1 MLNFNYLFKEQVFG
15 DSQLGIFRKYGTTCQ
30 LSDFAKLLGG
40 YVSSSMYDIEGGIKR
55 DYVCQWWLRTFHK
68 NKAHTVFFEN
78 LSRERVNRRDIG
90 ARPVLSY
97 SAIKNLSSNAEIG
110 DSGVL
115 EIEYGEYP
123 QTVADNNISNQLD
136 YLFGT
141 NSLKRTGKKYTAD
154 SVELKDYSTPF
165 QAREFEEYEYNG
177 EKYIRFVADEKNN
190 GENLSNG
197 NKITKG
203 NTYWIKVEPI
213 KWLVDLEED
222 IAVAKN
228 CLFSGIQFKNKCD
241 YQGYLEDTDLKW
253 FTDNC
258 FAKEINSSKSIIE
271 SLENQ
276 SEDQKS
282 IIENKSENQKS
293 IIKKYNPYNFDLST
307 VSEEEIIKG
316 AIESDVAVYLH
327 GRSSEGKSS
336 RIKQLDPECEIVYLV
351 SASIDSINGKS
362 VYNQDSGEM
371 IDIPP
376 TWYQNLVRKCEEE
389 PDKIHIVFF
398 DELANADRSIR
409 KSIFNVVL
417 DKEVN
422 GKWKLPS
429 NARIAAAGNEME
441 DSSVAE
447 DLPEPLFNRF
457 AHVYIHTPVEAWLT
471 WAITD
476 NDSYQRLDYENKE
489 RKYKIHP
496 AIYSFIL
503 CRGEKALR
511 SKYDGKKP
519 NADPRKWELAS
530 KILEITNQPEMM
542 RALIGD
548 EITADFI
555 SFCTQNI
562 ITLDAVLNNSYT
574 DADLEM
580 DYSKKVAT
588 VMGLIHVGIEN
599 LEQVRNFIMKLGPAF
614 CAQFDNLWARGDLE
628 RLEQIAF
635 LQEKDKEKRGVR
647 K

>member
-1 MLNFNYLFKEQVFG
+1 MLDFTYLFEEQVFG
-15 DSQLGIFRKYGTTCQ
+15 DDQLEIFRKYRPECQ

-40 YVSSSMYDIEGGIKR
+40 FISDSKCSIEGGTKK
-55 DYVCQWWLRTFHK
+55 DYTGWWWLITPSNNNAYVITWNGLPREK
-68 NKAHTVFFEN
+68 DVN
-78 LSRERVNRRDIG
+78 LRRVG
-90 ARPVLSY
+90 ARPAIRY
-97 SAIKNLSSNAEIG
+97 SVIRNIASNEVRGI
-110 DSGVL
+110 SGVL
-115 EIEYGEYP
+115 EVEYGEYP
-123 QTVADNNISNQLD
+123 QTVVDKNLSNILEN
-136 YLFGT
+136 LFNKG
-141 NSLKRTGKKYTAD
+141 NLKLTGKKYTTD
-154 SVELKDYSTPF
+154 SVKAYEHSLPF
-165 QAREFEEYEYNG
+165 QAKEFKEYEFAG
-177 EKYIRFVADEKNN
+177 EKFIRFVADDTND
-190 GENLSNG
+190 GEILSNG
-197 NKITKG
+197 EKIKEG

-222 IAVAKN
+222 IVVAKQI
-228 CLFSGIQFKNKCD
+228 LFSGVQFKNECD
-241 YQGYLEDTDLKW
+241 YQGNFVDTDLKW
-253 FTDNC
+253 FTDNF
-258 FAKEINSSKSIIE
+258 FAKEIISSKS
-271 SLENQ
+271 LGNDKENQ
-276 SEDQKS
+276 VINLE
-282 IIENKSENQKS
+282 
-293 IIKKYNPYNFDLST
+293 KYNPYNLDFRK
-307 VSEEEIIKG
+307 VSEEEIIRG

-336 RIKQLDPECEIVYLV
+336 RIKQLDPDCEIVYLV

-376 TWYQNLVRKCEEE
+376 TWYQNLVRKCEKE

-457 AHVYIHTPVEAWLT
+457 AHVYIHTPVEDWLT
-471 WAITD
+471 WAMTD
-476 NDSYQRLDYENKE
+476 NSSYQRLDYENKK

-503 CRGEKALR
+503 CRGENALR

-530 KILEITNQPEMM
+530 KILEITNQPEMI
-542 RALIGD
+542 RALIGN
-548 EITADFI
+548 EITADFV
-555 SFCTQNI
+555 SFCTQKV
-562 ITLDAVLNNSYT
+562 ITIDAVLNNNYT
-574 DADLEM
+574 NADLEM
-580 DYSKKVAT
+580 DYSKKAAT
-588 VMGLIHVGIEN
+588 VMGLANVELEN
-599 LEQVRNFIMKLGPAF
+599 LELVRNFTVKLGPAF
-614 CAQFDNLWARGDLE
+614 CAQFDNLWAHGDLE

-635 LQEKDKEKRGVR
+635 LQEKDNEKGGA
-647 K
+647 KK

>member
-1 MLNFNYLFKEQVFG
+1 MLGFTYLFKEQVFG
-15 DSQLGIFRKYGTTCQ
+15 NSQLGIFRKYGTTCQ

-40 YVSSSMYDIEGGIKR
+40 FISSSKYNIEGETKQDNTG
-55 DYVCQWWLRTFHK
+55 YWWLRTPYNNNACAVNYSGFSSWSLV
-68 NKAHTVFFEN
+68 N
-78 LSRERVNRRDIG
+78 SRSGG
-90 ARPVLSY
+90 ARPALPY
-97 SAIKNLSSNAEIG
+97 SVIKNISSNVVIG
-110 DSGVL
+110 ASGVL
-115 EIEYGEYP
+115 EVEYGEYP
-123 QTVADNNISNQLD
+123 QTVVDNNLSYQLD
-136 YLFGT
+136 YLFNVG
-141 NSLKRTGKKYTAD
+141 NLKLTGKKYTAD
-154 SVELKDYSTPF
+154 SVELDNYSTPF
-165 QAREFEEYEYNG
+165 KAREFEEYEYNG
-177 EKYIRFVADEKNN
+177 DKYIRFVADGKNN

-197 NKITKG
+197 NKIIKG

-222 IAVAKN
+222 IAVAKQI
-228 CLFSGIQFKNKCD
+228 LFSGIQFKNNCD
-241 YQGYLEDTDLKW
+241 YQGNLEDTDLKW
-253 FTDNC
+253 FTDNF
-258 FAKEINSSKSIIE
+258 FAKEINYSISK
-271 SLENQ
+271 ENNTG
-276 SEDQKS
+276 
-282 IIENKSENQKS
+282 NKKS
-293 IIKKYNPYNFDLST
+293 IIKKYNPYNFDFSK

-376 TWYQNLVRKCEEE
+376 TWYQNLVRKCEKE

-441 DSSVAE
+441 DSCVAE

-457 AHVYIHTPVEAWLT
+457 AHVYIHTPVKDWLT
-471 WAITD
+471 WAMTD
-476 NDSYQRLDYENKE
+476 NSSYQRLDYENKK

-530 KILEITNQPEMM
+530 KILEITHQPEMI

-548 EITADFI
+548 EITADFV
-555 SFCTQNI
+555 SFCTQKV
-562 ITLDAVLNNSYT
+562 ITIDDVLNNNYSN
-574 DADLEM
+574 ADLEM
-580 DYSKKVAT
+580 DYSKKAAT
-588 VMGLIHVGIEN
+588 VMGLANVELEN
-599 LEQVRNFIMKLGPAF
+599 LELVRNFTVKLGPAF
-614 CAQFDNLWARGDLE
+614 CAQFDNLWAHGDLE

-635 LQEKDKEKRGVR
+635 LQEKDNEKGGA
-647 K
+647 KK

>member
-1 MLNFNYLFKEQVFG
+1 MLEFTYLFKEQVFG
-15 DSQLGIFRKYGTTCQ
+15 NSQLGIFRKYGTTCQ

-40 YVSSSMYDIEGGIKR
+40 FISSSKYNIEGETKQDNTG
-55 DYVCQWWLRTFHK
+55 YWWLITPY
-68 NKAHTVFFEN
+68 NNNACTVDEDGN
-78 LSRERVNRRDIG
+78 SSWNDVDGRSGG
-90 ARPVLSY
+90 ARPALPY
-97 SAIKNLSSNAEIG
+97 SVIQNISSNVVRGA
-110 DSGVL
+110 SGVL
-115 EIEYGEYP
+115 EVEYGEYP
-123 QTVADNNISNQLD
+123 QTVVDNNLSYQLD
-136 YLFGT
+136 YLFNVG
-141 NSLKRTGKKYTAD
+141 NLKLTGKKYTAD
-154 SVELKDYSTPF
+154 SVNNYSTPF
-165 QAREFEEYEYNG
+165 KAREFKEYEYNG
-177 EKYIRFVADEKNN
+177 DKYIRFVADWKNN

-197 NKITKG
+197 EKIKEG
-203 NTYWIKVEPI
+203 STYWIKVEPI

-222 IAVAKN
+222 IAVAKQI
-228 CLFSGIQFKNKCD
+228 LFSGVQFKNECD
-241 YQGYLEDTDLKW
+241 YQGNFVDTNLKW
-253 FTDNC
+253 FTDNF
-258 FAKEINSSKSIIE
+258 FAKEIIPSKS
-271 SLENQ
+271 LGNDKENQ
-276 SEDQKS
+276 VINLE
-282 IIENKSENQKS
+282 
-293 IIKKYNPYNFDLST
+293 KYNPYNLDFRK
-307 VSEEEIIKG
+307 VSEEEIIRG

-336 RIKQLDPECEIVYLV
+336 RIKQLDPDCEIVYLV

-376 TWYQNLVRKCEEE
+376 TWYQNLVRKCEKE

-457 AHVYIHTPVEAWLT
+457 AHVYIHTPVEDWLT
-471 WAITD
+471 WAMTD
-476 NDSYQRLDYENKE
+476 NSSYQRLDYENKK

-503 CRGEKALR
+503 CRGENALR

-530 KILEITNQPEMM
+530 KILEITNQPEMI
-542 RALIGD
+542 RALIGN
-548 EITADFI
+548 EITADFV
-555 SFCTQNI
+555 SFCTQKV
-562 ITLDAVLNNSYT
+562 ITIDAVLNNNYT
-574 DADLEM
+574 NADLEM
-580 DYSKKVAT
+580 DYSKKAAT
-588 VMGLIHVGIEN
+588 VMGLANVELEN
-599 LEQVRNFIMKLGPAF
+599 LELVRNFTVKLGPAF
-614 CAQFDNLWARGDLE
+614 CAQFDNLWAHGDLE

-635 LQEKDKEKRGVR
+635 LQEKDNEKGGA
-647 K
+647 KK